1 MGTFFLILFLI
12 FIFYF
17 VVRPVYRIWSAV
29 KRAQK
34 QQKDFINSMFGA
46 RGVDDPPA
54 DPEAAVDERAR
65 RRGGWSA
72 PRRKRKKIDPEVG
85 EFVKFKETE
94 ATVEGTSSDTAS
106 KASFTAEEQI
116 TDVTWED
123 LPPEK

>member
-1 MGTFFLILFLI
+1 M
-12 FIFYF
+12 
-17 VVRPVYRIWSAV
+17 YRIWSAV

-46 RGVDDPPA
+46 RGVDDTPA
-54 DPEAAVDERAR
+54 DPEAAADERAR

-94 ATVEGTSSDTAS
+94 VTVEETTSDNAS

>member
-1 MGTFFLILFLI
+1 MLY
-12 FIFYF
+12 FI
-17 VVRPVYRIWSAV
+17 VRPVYRIWSAV

-34 QQKDFINSMFGA
+34 QQRDFINSMFGA

-54 DPEAAVDERAR
+54 DPEAEADAHAR
-65 RRGGWSA
+65 RHGGWST
-72 PRRKRKKIDPEVG
+72 PRKKRKKIDPEVG

-94 ATVEGTSSDTAS
+94 VTVEETAS
-106 KASFTAEEQI
+106 DGSAKASFTAEEQI